1 MSREI
6 EKGRGGGEREG
17 GIDTKGDGERKK
29 VRNRVGGGRERGRRR
44 RRKKEILT
52 SHITFL
58 NIA

>member
-17 GIDTKGDGERKK
+17 GIDTEGDGERKK
-29 VRNRVGGGRERGRRR
+29 VRNRVGGGRRRKR